1 MKNDT
6 NLSVRRFP
14 WLSLLTIAA
23 VLLVGLGSWWAGT
36 RNERHRVECKAHL
49 KQIGLALHQYHEQ
62 FDSFPPAYVLGPDGR
77 AWHSWRVLLLPFLGE
92 ESLHR
97 EYRFDEPWDGE
108 HNRRLSSR
116 VPECYRCPADA
127 HKGSSSFLAIVGRR
141 TMWPAYF
148 TVNVKDVTDGSSN
161 TVMLMEAL
169 DRDINWL
176 EPRDLTTS
184 QALEQ
189 IRHDDAH
196 GIHHALFVDGAVR
209 AVNPT
214 IYEPIWYSLLT
225 PKYASAVIP
234 LEQWPPGL
242 LSDEPAAIDAGP
254 EIEVE
259 SIAKTRIVATT
270 DAEIDTTTTVLW
282 CATMQMAWDR
292 LRKELQKTNSALTD
306 VPVRGN
312 PPLAAALNARR
323 FPLFALA
330 SDAYELRADFIT
342 PTDGSRLLKSIESHF
357 FAHNP
362 DRTQLPE
369 NDAGVRLKASLHKNL
384 PFETQFDRLPQPLR
398 FRESDA
404 TVNVLAFGRTKTSL
418 PGLADQVIVRDH
430 VSDDDFVLEIITSTK
445 HADSVLLAKIQPEA
459 TLESTWQSVKQR
471 VERSS
476 RHRGKHT
483 QLSEVDELAVP
494 LLRFHLGT
502 TFTELVGRRIETSDV
517 GRTIVEARQSIRFR
531 LDEKGAEL
539 ISVAEGA
546 VVSDNGHS
554 VEEKPIPRRF
564 VLDKPFLL
572 ALRQTQADEPYFLAW
587 ITTTSLMERADDK
600 K

>member
-1 MKNDT
+1 MTTGANPST
-6 NLSVRRFP
+6 RRLP
-14 WLSLLTIAA
+14 WLPLLAIAA
-23 VLLVGLGSWWAGT
+23 VLFIGFAFWWAG
-36 RNERHRVECKAHL
+36 RNERHRAVCKDHL
-49 KQIGLALHQYHEQ
+49 KQIGLALHQYHER
-62 FDSFPPAYVLGPDGR
+62 FGSFPPAFVLGPDGR
-77 AWHSWRVLLLPFLGE
+77 AWLSWRVLLLPFLGE

-97 EYRFDEPWDGE
+97 EYRFDEPWNGA

-116 VPECYRCPADA
+116 VPECYRCPTDA
-127 HKGSSSFLAIVGRR
+127 HKSSSSFLAIVGRR

-148 TVNVKDVTDGSSN
+148 TVNVKDVGDGSSN

-189 IRHDDAH
+189 IRRNDAH
-196 GIHHALFVDGAVR
+196 GIHHVLMVDGTVR

-214 IYEPIWYSLLT
+214 ITPGLWYSLLT
-225 PKYASAVIP
+225 PQYASAVIP
-234 LEQWPPGL
+234 FDQWPPGL
-242 LSDEPAAIDAGP
+242 LSDEPAVLDTGP
-254 EIEVE
+254 EIDVE

-292 LRKELQKTNSALTD
+292 LREELQKTNSDFTG
-306 VPVRGN
+306 VPVRGD

-323 FPLFALA
+323 FPLIALA
-330 SDAYELRADFIT
+330 SDAYELRADIIT
-342 PTDGSRLLKSIESHF
+342 PIEGARLLKSIESHF
-357 FAHNP
+357 FSHNP
-362 DRTQLPE
+362 DRTRLPE
-369 NDAGVRLKASLHKNL
+369 NDDGVRLKASLHKHL
-384 PFETQFDRLPQPLR
+384 SFETQFDRLPQPLR
-398 FRESDA
+398 FQESEA
-404 TVNVLAFGRTKTSL
+404 TVNVAAFGRTRTSL
-418 PGLADQVIVRDH
+418 PGLTDQIMVRDH
-430 VSDDDFVLEIITSTK
+430 VSDDNFVVEIITSTK
-445 HADSVLLAKIQPEA
+445 HADSVLLAKVQAGA
-459 TLESTWQSVKQR
+459 TLEATWQAVKQR
-471 VERSS
+471 IERSPLRRNKRS
-476 RHRGKHT
+476 

-502 TFTELVGRRIETSDV
+502 TFTELVGRRVETSDF

-539 ISVAEGA
+539 ISVAESA

-554 VEEKPIPRRF
+554 VEEKLIPRRF

-572 ALRQTQADEPYFLAW
+572 ALRQGQADDPYFLAW
-587 ITTTSLMERADDK
+587 ITTTSLMERADEK
-600 K
+600 R